1 MLTFDATL
9 SPSSLSAVAE
19 IARAAEAIGFGA
31 LWCPE
36 TSHDPFLPGVLIA
49 EHTHRLHF
57 GTAIAVSFAR
67 SPTTLAYTAWDLA
80 QYSNGRFLLGL
91 GTQVK
96 AHIERRFGMP
106 WPESVV
112 GKLREQIQALRA
124 LWDCWQNGTALN
136 FRGEYYRLSLMSP
149 FFNPGPI
156 AHPNIPIFIAG
167 VNPGLAQ
174 LAGEE
179 GDGFLAHPFHSAN
192 YLAEVILPAIQRGA
206 QKKERPS
213 EAIQVSVTVF
223 TATNKDE
230 AEFARSQ
237 IAFYASTPSYRRVL
251 EHHGWGEVGEK
262 LSVLA
267 SRAQWGEMPALI
279 DDTMLETFAVIAE
292 ENQLGEKLRQRYA
305 GLAQR
310 LALYLPFVPAQR
322 DAFWRKL
329 VEEIQ
334 SG

>member
-1 MLTFDATL
+1 MEFDATL
-9 SPSSLSAVAE
+9 SPTNLSAVAE
-19 IARAAEAIGFGA
+19 IAQAAEKIGFDA

-49 EHTHRLHF
+49 EHTHRLRF

-80 QYSNGRFLLGL
+80 QYSQGRFWLGL

-112 GKLREQIQALRA
+112 GKLREQIQTIRA
-124 LWDCWQNGTALN
+124 LWDCWQNGTPLN
-136 FRGEYYRLSLMSP
+136 VRGEYYRLNLMSP

-156 AHPNIPIFIAG
+156 AQPRIPIFIAG

-174 LAGEE
+174 LAGEVA
-179 GDGFLAHPFHSAN
+179 DGFLAHPFHSAE
-192 YLAEVILPAIQRGA
+192 YLAEVIAPAIQRGA
-206 QKKERPS
+206 QKSQRS
-213 EAIQVSVTVF
+213 REAVQLSVTVF
-223 TATNKDE
+223 TATDQAE
-230 AEFARSQ
+230 AEFVRSQ

-251 EHHGWGEVGEK
+251 EQHGWGEIGEK
-262 LSVLA
+262 LSALA

-279 DDTMLETFAVIAE
+279 DDTMLETFAVVADE
-292 ENQLGEKLRQRYA
+292 KHLAEKLRQRYA
-305 GLAQR
+305 ALAQR
-310 LALYLPFVPAQR
+310 LALYLPFVPGQR
-322 DAFWRKL
+322 DAFWRDL
-329 VEEIQ
+329 VVEMR

>member
-1 MLTFDATL
+1 MDFDATL

-19 IARAAEAIGFGA
+19 IAQAAEVIGFDA

-36 TSHDPFLPGVLIA
+36 TSHNPFLPGVLIA
-49 EHTHRLHF
+49 EHTRRLRF

-80 QYSNGRFLLGL
+80 QYSQGRFILGL

-112 GKLREQIQALRA
+112 GKLREQIQAIRA
-124 LWDCWQNGTALN
+124 LWDCWQNGTPLN

-156 AHPNIPIFIAG
+156 AHPQIPIFIAG

-179 GDGFLAHPFHSAN
+179 ADGFLAHPFHSAD
-192 YLAEVILPAIQRGA
+192 YLAQVILPAIQRGA
-206 QKKERPS
+206 QKSQRPPN
-213 EAIQVSVTVF
+213 AVQLCVTAF
-223 TATNKDE
+223 TATNRE
-230 AEFARSQ
+230 EIEFARTQ

-251 EHHGWGEVGEK
+251 EHHGWGEIGEK
-262 LSVLA
+262 LSALA
-267 SRAQWGEMPALI
+267 SRAQWGEMPSLI
-279 DDTMLETFAVIAE
+279 DDAMLETFAVVSAE
-292 ENQLGEKLRQRYA
+292 QQLAEKLLQRYG

-310 LALYLPFVPAQR
+310 LGLYLPFFPAQR
-322 DAFWRKL
+322 DDFWRTL
-329 VEEIQ
+329 VKEIKAP
-334 SG
+334 

>member
-1 MLTFDATL
+1 MYFDATL
-9 SPSSLSAVAE
+9 SPSSLSAVAD
-19 IARAAEAIGFGA
+19 IARAAEQIGFDA

-49 EHTHRLHF
+49 EHTQRLHF

-80 QYSNGRFLLGL
+80 QYSRGRFLLGL

-124 LWDCWQNGTALN
+124 LWDCWQNGRPLN
-136 FRGEYYRLSLMSP
+136 VRGEYYRLSLMSP
-149 FFNPGPI
+149 LFNPGPI
-156 AHPNIPIFIAG
+156 AHPRIPILIAG

-179 GDGFLAHPFHSAN
+179 ADGFLAHPFHSAE
-192 YLAEVILPAIQRGA
+192 YLAEVLVPAIQRGA
-206 QKKERPS
+206 QKSQRSPQE
-213 EAIQVSVTVF
+213 VHLCVTVF
-223 TATNKDE
+223 AATNDDE
-230 AEFARSQ
+230 VEFIRSQ

-262 LSVLA
+262 LSLLA
-267 SRAQWGEMPALI
+267 SRARWGDLPALI
-279 DDTMLETFAVIAE
+279 DETMLETFAVIADE
-292 ENQLGEKLRQRYA
+292 KHLAEKLRQRYA
-305 GLAQR
+305 NLAQR
-310 LALYLPFVPAQR
+310 LALYLPFVPAMR
-322 DAFWRKL
+322 DAFWRNL
-329 VEEIQ
+329 VEEMHAA
-334 SG
+334 